1 MVMAISQ
8 VLPGIQWAQS
18 NGPPKQALD
27 PAPAKNTGRLTL
39 AKRGQ
44 LRACPGLAQAGL
56 TFSFLPAPLV
66 SLKFQSSSEELSLHR
81 EGRGLFAFCSF
92 PDNLVTVCSGHTEK
106 KKCSPLTLWG
116 NKISNTHFRITV
128 IKTVKAKEFKE
139 ICFSYLENS
148 TLKKPSIKHAS
159 PKAIFISVHSEFC
172 FRITIYLASGFCK
185 SP

>member
-1 MVMAISQ
+1 MG
-8 VLPGIQWAQS
+8 PKQWASKASSWPSSCQEHWQVDTGKERAAEGLPRPGTGWTHFQFPTS
-18 NGPPKQALD
+18 ASCKPQIPVIIRRVIPPQ
-27 PAPAKNTGRLTL
+27 GR
-39 AKRGQ
+39 KRFV
-44 LRACPGLAQAGL
+44 CI
-56 TFSFLPAPLV
+56 
-66 SLKFQSSSEELSLHR
+66 
-81 EGRGLFAFCSF
+81 FCSF